1 MKNLLSI
8 LIISSVLASCT
19 TSKKSQSETIPVGDT
34 SKTSLDWQGVYSAII
49 PFEKSDSTRFTIHLL
64 DENNYIL
71 SRTLQKEGSK
81 TFHEQG
87 KFLWNKEGS
96 SITLKSDNSKST
108 TSFLVGENVLMMLNE
123 KGERKSE
130 KYFLQK
136 QETELKEKYWK
147 VVELSG
153 VQIIWKHEN
162 QREPHI
168 IFRSF
173 ENQFN
178 GNSGCNTFSGSYEL
192 LTGNEIMLSQVMAT
206 KMYCE
211 GTMTVEDQ
219 LFQILEKVNGYSVIG
234 DALSFTDKE
243 GNSIAKFEAVYF

>member
-1 MKNLLSI
+1 MKYLLNFV
-8 LIISSVLASCT
+8 IISAIAVSCAT
-19 TSKKSQSETIPVGDT
+19 HKKGNNELIPVGDT

-49 PFEKSDSTRFTIHLL
+49 PNEKEDSIRLTIHLL

-87 KFLWNKEGS
+87 KFEWNKEGS
-96 SITLKSDNSKST
+96 RITLKSDNAKST

-130 KYFLQK
+130 QYFIYNQD
-136 QETELKEKYWK
+136 TELKEKYWK

-153 VQIIWKHEN
+153 VKVNWQHEN

-173 ENQFN
+173 ENRFN

-192 LTGNEIMLSQVMAT
+192 LTGNEIMLGQIMAT

-211 GTMTVEDQ
+211 GAMTVEDQ

-243 GNSIAKFEAVYF
+243 GNCIAKFEAVYF

>member
-1 MKNLLSI
+1 MKNI
-8 LIISSVLASCT
+8 LNIAIISAIALSCAT
-19 TSKKSQSETIPVGDT
+19 QNKTDNESIPVGDS

-49 PFEKSDSTRFTIHLL
+49 PFEKSDSTRLTIHLL
-64 DENNYIL
+64 DDSNYIL
-71 SRTLQKEGSK
+71 SKTAEMKGSK
-81 TFHEQG
+81 TFQEQG
-87 KFLWNKEGS
+87 KFSWNEEGS
-96 SITLKSDNSKST
+96 RITLKPDNAKST

-130 KYFLQK
+130 EYFLQK
-136 QETELKEKYWK
+136 IDTELKEKYWK

-153 VQIIWKHEN
+153 VQIIWKNEN

-173 ENQFN
+173 ENKFN
-178 GNSGCNTFSGSYEL
+178 GNGGCNTFSGSYEL
-192 LTGNEIMLSQVMAT
+192 LTGNEIMLSPVMAT

-219 LFQILEKVNGYSVIG
+219 LFQILGKVNGYSVIG
-234 DALSFTDKE
+234 DELSFTDKE
-243 GNSIAKFEAVYF
+243 GNIIAKFEAVYF